1 MGSIDHNAPIPLYFQ
16 LKTLILEQILEG
28 RYPPG
33 ERLPTEH
40 ELCREFGISRTPVT
54 RALSELA
61 EEGVVV
67 RRRRRGTFVNPHW
80 SRQRVDGEPVT
91 IIVTEEKW
99 QESLRRAAPAG
110 VELDVTAWVA
120 LPELYRSLTRLVGEG
135 RAPDIAL
142 IDSVWVTEF
151 AESGFIVA
159 LDEHDPE
166 WFDQEFRSD
175 FLPPFVEA
183 LSVDGHVYGVPE
195 EGNVAGIW
203 YRRDILDDGRLPR
216 TWDELRDVGRRA
228 AADGRFQV
236 AMAMP
241 GGSRAGETTTYCLLA
256 LLASNGVEV
265 LRDAAIELDDGATV
279 EALRFVRSLVD
290 EGIVPSSS
298 VAMEWD
304 QPIRM
309 LASGKAA
316 ISVGGSYEASVLAE
330 SLGTTL
336 DELSEHVVFG
346 PFPAGP
352 EGTPASVLGAMAYV
366 VFRQSRRPDRALEV
380 IRHFMLPDLLA
391 ERSRAQ
397 PTIPPRR
404 STIELLGGDVGFMAA
419 TVRMLEEATIRPRT
433 HSYHLVSAQLQT
445 MLEAVITGRLGPA
458 AATERTAEMI
468 GAITGHPVAH

>member
-1 MGSIDHNAPIPLYFQ
+1 MGPLDHNAPIPLYFQ
-16 LKTLILEQILEG
+16 LKTLLLEQIVEG

-40 ELCREFGISRTPVT
+40 ELCREFGISRTPVN
-54 RALSELA
+54 RALTELA

-80 SRQRVDGEPVT
+80 TRHLDNGQPVT

-99 QESLRRAAPAG
+99 QESLQRAAPPDTPL
-110 VELDVTAWVA
+110 EVTTWVA

-151 AESGFIVA
+151 AQSGFIVA

-166 WFDQEFRSD
+166 WFEREFRTD

-183 LSVDGHVYGVPE
+183 LSAEGHVYGIPE
-195 EGNVAGIW
+195 EGNVSGVW
-203 YRRDILDDGRLPR
+203 YRREILDDGNPPR
-216 TWDELRDVGRRA
+216 TWEELREVGTRA
-228 AADGRFQV
+228 ACDPRFEV
-236 AMAMP
+236 PVAMP
-241 GGSRAGETTTYCLLA
+241 GGSRAGETTTYCLLT

-265 LRDAAIELDDGATV
+265 FGDSMVRLDAGATV
-279 EALRFVRSLVD
+279 DALRFVRSLVD
-290 EGIVPSSS
+290 DGIVPASS

-309 LASGKAA
+309 LAAGRAA
-316 ISVGGSYEASVLAE
+316 ISVGGSYEASILADR
-330 SLGTTL
+330 LGVDL

-352 EGTPASVLGAMAYV
+352 QGTPACVLGGMVYV
-366 VFRQSRRPDRALEV
+366 VFRQSRRPERALEV
-380 IRHFMLPDLLA
+380 IQHVMRPELLA
-391 ERSRAQ
+391 ERARSQ

-404 STIELLGGDVGFMAA
+404 STIELISGEAGFVTETAE
-419 TVRMLEEATIRPRT
+419 MLETARIRPRT
-433 HSYHLVSAQLQT
+433 HSYHLVSSQLQI

-468 GAITGHPVAH
+468 GAITGYPVAH